1 MFRNQAKDLSPKGLA
16 FQERDIAQD
25 PGALADLK
33 KLLSPHYFQGCMTT
47 PVIVIDYAV
56 TVGFDSAKIDK
67 LVVDSEHPW
76 CRSSII
82 PSTDFAIARCAEAP
96 RSIGPIESPKFQT

>member
-1 MFRNQAKDLSPKGLA
+1 MFCDQAKEYLSPKGLA
-16 FQERDIAQD
+16 FQERDIALD
-25 PGALADLK
+25 PCALADLK
-33 KLLSPHYFQGCMTT
+33 KLGCMTT

-56 TVGFDSAKIDK
+56 IVGFDSAKIDK